1 MKKLR
6 IVALVCALGAVH
18 CSVTAGDNSS
28 LKDRFKDTKDNIVK
42 NVSALFVLWSDDS
55 YESQKKRL
63 DLYQWLEGKD
73 WWMRHP
79 KKWMTWI
86 ATGSMPVKYPD
97 NRITDEQYVVYYLK
111 YKELCMGL
119 PLTEQEKDDARVEA
133 IEFLT
138 SYRSAKG
145 IR

>member
-6 IVALVCALGAVH
+6 IVALVCALGVMH
-18 CSVTAGDNSS
+18 CSVTAGDNQSI
-28 LKDRFKDTKDNIVK
+28 KDRFKDTKDKIVK
-42 NVSALFVLWSDDS
+42 KVSALFVLWSDDS

-63 DLYQWLEGKD
+63 DFYEWFKGKD
-73 WWMRHP
+73 WWMHHP

-97 NRITDEQYVVYYLK
+97 NRITDEQYVKYYLV
-111 YKELCMGL
+111 YKELCLGL

-133 IEFLT
+133 MELLT
-138 SYRSAKG
+138 AYRSAKG